1 MPLLKTIAIPSFV
14 AAMLI
19 FMSQPLF
26 ADTAYLWGQVGGFPI
41 CASLEQNDGLL
52 SGWYFYQSQARQIRL
67 QGQVHPNGTL
77 HMEEM
82 SGDRKTGVFEGQ
94 VKDGRWT
101 GTWRKT
107 DSAAP
112 LPFHLEEN
120 RDQLANVTCDYQ
132 CTATERDTQYHYTYQ
147 RSLKLAIANGVVT
160 EFAASQKVHGGDQD
174 EQMCAI
180 DLNDLTQIASDA
192 GLLLQ
197 FEDDDSEADAGMCSV
212 LIMGDKDL
220 LWIRFGDT
228 SVPGNDCR
236 SAGSTMFCSPRAFWN
251 DIILDRRTKKCR
263 ALQ

>member
-1 MPLLKTIAIPSFV
+1 MSISRTIAIPSFV
-14 AAMLI
+14 AAMLV

-26 ADTAYLWGQVGGFPI
+26 ADTVYLWGQVGGFPI
-41 CASLEQNDGLL
+41 CASLEQNEAQL
-52 SGWYFYQSQARQIRL
+52 SGWYFYHSQARQIRL
-67 QGQVHPNGTL
+67 QGQVDPKGTL
-77 HMEEM
+77 YMEEM
-82 SGDRKTGVFEGQ
+82 SGDRKTGLFEGK

-120 RDQLANVTCDYQ
+120 CGQLGNITRDYQ
-132 CTATERDTQYHYTYQ
+132 CTATERVTQYHYTYQ
-147 RSLKLAIANGVVT
+147 RSLTLAISNGVVKKFEAT
-160 EFAASQKVHGGDQD
+160 QKVHGDDQD
-174 EQMCAI
+174 EQMCTI

-197 FEDDDSEADAGMCSV
+197 FEDDDSETDAGTCSV
-212 LIMGDKDL
+212 RILGDKDL

-251 DIILDRRTKKCR
+251 DIILDRRTGKCR